1 MKDIS
6 PNSEK
11 QAFTFTTYLLRGR
24 LFRSNSF
31 DIMDPT
37 GSIVLRAKPPTII
50 SSDKSI
56 FSSNG
61 DELVACQNKCSLKE
75 AYYSGVF
82 KYEFK
87 DILTSQTMGSLKG
100 ISNKGTPEYL
110 NWIILDP
117 QEIQIG
123 HVMQEATHPEF
134 RYGGKP
140 MYDIMT
146 GFIGGEKVFLF
157 RVDIN
162 SFRFEMSADFSMDSR
177 GALDRKLGLALACLF
192 ASMKRT
198 PPNDT

>member
-110 NWIILDP
+110 NWITAVRLIIKQFQLL
-117 QEIQIG
+117 
-123 HVMQEATHPEF
+123 
-134 RYGGKP
+134 R
-140 MYDIMT
+140 
-146 GFIGGEKVFLF
+146 
-157 RVDIN
+157 
-162 SFRFEMSADFSMDSR
+162 
-177 GALDRKLGLALACLF
+177 LGSGQNVVTRMVKYL
-192 ASMKRT
+192 
-198 PPNDT
+198 